1 MNEAAKAAR
10 RAYKRAWNK
19 ANPDKVK
26 AAQERYWTRR
36 AEREQAEK
44 ENAEALPEA
53 EPEPAK

>member
-1 MNEAAKAAR
+1 MNDDAKAAR
-10 RAYKRAWNK
+10 RAYKRAWNR

-36 AEREQAEK
+36 AEREKAEK

-53 EPEPAK
+53 TPAE